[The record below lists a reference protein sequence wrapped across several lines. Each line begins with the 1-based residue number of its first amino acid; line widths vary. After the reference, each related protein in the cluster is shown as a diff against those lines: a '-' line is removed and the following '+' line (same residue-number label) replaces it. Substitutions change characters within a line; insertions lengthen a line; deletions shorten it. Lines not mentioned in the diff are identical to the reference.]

1 MSGLH
6 RGVRTLLAPGQGTW
20 SDELVLPWLQHQPIS
35 ARLAQWST
43 GVGTDLGELILDNAA
58 RSAAQVPQ
66 LAFAALGLAVA
77 AELPPGWAQLVTGHS
92 LGEWTAA
99 GVAGVLPPVELLRLV
114 ALRGAATSA
123 IADWAPTGMA
133 AVLGG
138 EPGEVLAALQRLR
151 LVAANLNGRGQV
163 VAAGPVDR
171 LELLLA
177 DPPAGSRVR
186 RLDVPV
192 AFHTELLAPVS
203 AALAQAVTTLRPTA
217 PTVPLLSTRDGEAV
231 TAATDVMQR
240 LAAQTS
246 APIRFDRVWAALRER
261 GVTEIVE
268 LAPAGTLSALA
279 RRELP
284 GVRTLPLRSPADLVA
299 LCPDPAAIR

>member
-1 MSGLH
+1 M
-6 RGVRTLLAPGQGTW
+6 LAPGQGTW
-20 SDELVLPWLQHQPIS
+20 SDELVLPWVHHEPVA
-35 ARLAQWST
+35 ARLTQWSA
-43 GVGTDLGELILDNAA
+43 GVGTDLRALILDNAA

-66 LAFAALGLAVA
+66 LAFAALGLAVG
-77 AELPPGWAQLVTGHS
+77 AELPSGWAQLVTGHS

-99 GVAGVLPPVELLRLV
+99 GIAGVLAPVELLRLV
-114 ALRGAATSA
+114 ALRGAATSV
-123 IADWAPTGMA
+123 IAGWTPTGMA

-138 EPGEVLAALQRLR
+138 EPGEVLAALDRHH

-171 LELLLA
+171 LENLLA
-177 DPPAGSRVR
+177 DPPSGSRVR

-192 AFHTELLAPVS
+192 AFHTGLLAPVS
-203 AALAQAVTTLRPTA
+203 AALAQAVTTLSVAA
-217 PTVPLLSTRDGEAV
+217 PAVTLLSTRDGSAV
-231 TAATDVMQR
+231 ADGSEVMQR

-246 APIRFDRVWAALRER
+246 APIRFDLVWASLSER
-261 GVTEIVE
+261 GVTELVE

-284 GVRTLPLRSPADLVA
+284 GVRALALRSPADLVT
-299 LCPDPAAIR
+299 LCPDSAAIR